1 MSITI
6 KAEIAQSPINAAFL
20 AGDRLRVATAQA
32 TQNQLLRRLAK
43 LDPGVFARLCED
55 LQPVP
60 LERGAVLGVL
70 HKPLEWVYFVDSGV
84 VSLVA
89 EAGDRQSLEVAI
101 VGKEGVAGFA
111 DALGR
116 LGLPYRLVVQLSGLA
131 YRVRTGVVTEHVFS
145 CTALHELL
153 MSYSQFVMHQLTQ
166 SAVCSRFHGSVQRLA
181 RWLILTADRAGT
193 NRLQLTHEFVAQMV
207 GAPRSA
213 VTAAAAELRAR
224 KIIEYGRGTIII
236 KSVKRLHARACDCV
250 DAVPVLPPE

>member
-1 MSITI
+1 LITI

-20 AGDRLRVATAQA
+20 AGHRLRVATAQA

-60 LERGAVLGVL
+60 LERGLVLGAP
-70 HKPLEWVYFVDSGV
+70 HEPLDWVYFVDSGV

-89 EAGDRQSLEVAI
+89 ETGGGQSLEVAI
-101 VGKEGVAGFA
+101 VGNEGVAGFA
-111 DALGR
+111 DALGG

-131 YRVRTGVVTEHVFS
+131 YRVRTSVVTEHVFS
-145 CTALHELL
+145 CTPLHELL
-153 MSYSQFVMHQLTQ
+153 MSYSQFMMHQLTQ
-166 SAVCSRFHGSVQRLA
+166 SALCGRFHSSVQRLA
-181 RWLILTADRAGT
+181 RWLILTAERAGT
-193 NRLQLTHEFVAQMV
+193 NRLPLTHEFVAQMV

-224 KIIEYGRGTIII
+224 KIIEYGRGTVII
-236 KSVKRLHARACDCV
+236 KSVKRLHASACDCV